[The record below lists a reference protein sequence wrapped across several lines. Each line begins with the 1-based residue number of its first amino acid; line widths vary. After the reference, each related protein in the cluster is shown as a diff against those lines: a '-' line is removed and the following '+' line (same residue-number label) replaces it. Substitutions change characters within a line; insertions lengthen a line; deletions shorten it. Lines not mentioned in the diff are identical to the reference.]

1 MNIGKHINRIL
12 DVLYHEY
19 ISYGMEENVMWC
31 TKSFDLIQIKTM
43 IFEYNISLIEN
54 LSINEV
60 DEHTLSWGD
69 NKRNIV
75 ITTSVSSFN
84 DISKRDNPK
93 MVIFN

>member
-19 ISYGMEENVMWC
+19 ISYGMEETVVWY
-31 TKSFDLIQIKTM
+31 TKSFDLSQIKTM
-43 IFEYNISLIEN
+43 MIEYNISLVEN
-54 LSINEV
+54 LTINMV

-69 NKRNIV
+69 NKRKIM
-75 ITTSVSSFN
+75 ITTSILSYN
-84 DISKRDNPK
+84 DIEEGDNPK